1 MVIEKHP
8 TGFHFRP
15 LVLAIRPVARNNRS
29 VSIAG
34 SKLPQFTLRREL
46 LLGRFVMIAFIA
58 ILLVR
63 ELSSVS
69 VLTAPALTA
78 VLVCTAVLTVTWALY
93 WAFVA
98 SGPGYWAAG
107 TAVALT
113 VSSASILVHVNHI
126 GVFPFYYAIVVAG
139 TAFKWYISGPLVAI
153 ATGIMMAVWW
163 PEGQTDANALQ
174 VVAIGML
181 LGGAAITVRRFI
193 GTQVEL
199 EVTRDGLRQF
209 AALEARMQL
218 ARDLHDRL
226 GQELTTSIMQAE
238 LLSMDLDAGAIEDA
252 RKRSAMVLSS
262 SRETLHLM
270 RELVAEVREPDL
282 RSEVSVAEQV
292 LTSSGINCTIALDM
306 ATLPISADHALGWV
320 VREGVT
326 NVLRHSGASS
336 CRIMVAADSDSVV
349 LRVEDDGRG
358 MGDGD
363 GGMGL
368 VHMRERLAAVGG
380 SLSIADGPGGGCT
393 LIAVVPVTS

>member
-1 MVIEKHP
+1 M
-8 TGFHFRP
+8 
-15 LVLAIRPVARNNRS
+15 
-29 VSIAG
+29 
-34 SKLPQFTLRREL
+34 TLGREL

-63 ELSSVS
+63 ELSSLS
-69 VLTAPALTA
+69 VLTTSALAT
-78 VLVCTAVLTVTWALY
+78 VLVCTAVLTVTWAFY

-98 SGPGYWAAG
+98 AGPGYWTAG

-139 TAFKWYISGPLVAI
+139 TAFKWYFSSPLVAI
-153 ATGIMMAVWW
+153 TTGIMMAVWW
-163 PEGQTDANALQ
+163 PQGQTNANALQ
-174 VVAIGML
+174 VFAIGML

-199 EVTRDGLRQF
+199 EITRDGLKRF

-226 GQELTTSIMQAE
+226 GQELTTSVMQAE

-262 SRETLHLM
+262 SRETLRLM
-270 RELVAEVREPDL
+270 RELVSEVREPDL

-292 LTSSGINCTIALDM
+292 LTASGINCTIALEM
-306 ATLPISADHALGWV
+306 ETLPISADHALGWV

-326 NVLRHSGASS
+326 NVLRHSEASS
-336 CRIMVAADSDSVV
+336 CRITLSASSDSVV
-349 LRVEDDGRG
+349 LRVVDDGRG
-358 MGDGD
+358 IGNGD

-380 SLSIADGPGGGCT
+380 SISIADSPGGGYT
-393 LIAVVPVTS
+393 LVAAVPVKP